1 MFYGLKAASYGKAKV
16 PTTSSAVISITPP
29 VGQPKG
35 VKPDGRTVFAG
46 GSFRNSHARGRIL
59 LMQPLTDSRPQGF
72 RTKPLPEHVSIC
84 GYSLHIKE
92 LQKNISSTVC
102 LDRYNFL

>member
-1 MFYGLKAASYGKAKV
+1 MALKQPLMAKAKV
-16 PTTSSAVISITPP
+16 PTTSSTVISITPP
-29 VGQPKG
+29 VGKPKG

-46 GSFRNSHARGRIL
+46 GSFRNSHARGSIL
-59 LMQPLTDSRPQGF
+59 LMQPLTVSKPQGF

-84 GYSLHIKE
+84 CYSLHIKE